1 MDSKWDQASHI
12 IGAGPRL
19 IENGK
24 VNVTSKQEAF
34 PSDISVG
41 RAPRTAIGEMKD
53 GTVWLIVV
61 DGRSWQSVGMSLTEL
76 ANFLNKMGIY
86 NAMNLDGGGSSE
98 MVVNQKIKNKPSDGA
113 ER

>member
-1 MDSKWDQASHI
+1 
-12 IGAGPRL
+12 
-19 IENGK
+19 
-24 VNVTSKQEAF
+24 
-34 PSDISVG
+34 
-41 RAPRTAIGEMKD
+41 MKD

-76 ANFLNKMGIY
+76 ADFLNKMGIY

-113 ER
+113 ERSVGSSIIIIPRKSSR